1 MPAPPSVT
9 ISILGRDYQI
19 ACPPEEEDSLRRSA
33 RYLDSQME
41 QVKIRGASLSYD
53 KIAVLAALNITHEFL
68 KKNTETSS
76 TETASLREL
85 KQLEKKID
93 VALQAAKQ
101 IEI

>member
-1 MPAPPSVT
+1 MPAAPSVT

-19 ACPPEEEDSLRRSA
+19 ACPPEEEESLRRSA
-33 RYLDSQME
+33 RYLDAQME
-41 QVKIRGASLSYD
+41 QVKTRGASLGYD

-68 KKNTETSS
+68 KKSNEAST
-76 TETASLREL
+76 TETASLRDI

-93 VALQAAKQ
+93 SALQAAKQ